1 MTLLHACASQ
11 PNVPLE
17 IPLRLLELGADPQ
30 ALSYVHRNY
39 GQDGLASQQLSVL
52 ASAIYHRSAQTQ
64 LALLTCS
71 RLVLLSS
78 SDESPW
84 CEDGY
89 CSGYEQPAVWPS
101 QRENQAAGTKQSL
114 WWRDNLDAAFRFIF
128 LAREYFVQLASGHVV
143 MRLYP
148 SSEQATTR
156 QWSRDAVD
164 NFDHNTLLSFVEE
177 KLSTMQPD
185 LLFLV
190 YLLVTEGTDAATD
203 YAHGRHADDKPS
215 SADMAE
221 GIVKRIEVRHTSNEI
236 RWLQRCHSNSNMLL
250 TPEWMHDSCA
260 LAGRSAS
267 AVQEC

>member
-1 MTLLHACASQ
+1 VTLLHACASQ

-17 IPLRLLELGADPQ
+17 IPLRLLELGANPQ

-39 GQDGLASQQLSVL
+39 GQGGVASQQLSVL

-64 LALLTCS
+64 LALLACA

-78 SDESPW
+78 ADESLW
-84 CEDGY
+84 FEDGHS
-89 CSGYEQPAVWPS
+89 SGYEQAAVWPS

-114 WWRDNLDAAFRFIF
+114 WWRDSLDAAFRFIF

-143 MRLYP
+143 MRLHP
-148 SSEQATTR
+148 SCEQATTR

-164 NFDHNTLLSFVEE
+164 NSGYSSLLSFVEE
-177 KLSTMQPD
+177 KLRAMQPD
-185 LLFLV
+185 LLLLV

-203 YAHGRHADDKPS
+203 YAHGRRKADRPS

-221 GIVKRIEVRHTSNEI
+221 GIMKRIEVRHTSKEI
-236 RWLQRCHSNSNMLL
+236 RWLQRCHSNSNKLL
-250 TPEWMHDSCA
+250 TPA
-260 LAGRSAS
+260 
-267 AVQEC
+267 